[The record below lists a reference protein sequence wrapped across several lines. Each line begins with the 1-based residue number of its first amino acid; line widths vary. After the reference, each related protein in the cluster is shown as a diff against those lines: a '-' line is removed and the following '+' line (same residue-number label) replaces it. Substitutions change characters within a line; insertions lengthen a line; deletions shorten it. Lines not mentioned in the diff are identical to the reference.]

1 MVHGLAA
8 YGLASPALC
17 RRRRRLRTGPR
28 LSSPPRPDAK
38 RGKLLCLRLPRSS
51 NEGRKGE
58 RAGRTGR
65 RWDTRV
71 LGTPPAPQ
79 QCGWATTGLATPL
92 EPLSL
97 ALLRTDV
104 PDQPLFCSVL
114 SSRLWPSPAPSE
126 ATPNIASQRALHHAQ
141 AHAHSS
147 PQQHIYP
154 PPMSAQVPQNSPS
167 CSTPT
172 LPEPGA
178 RPLYA
183 SRAAS
188 VCSFRLLLSHL
199 HPRL

>member
-1 MVHGLAA
+1 MVRGLAA

-38 RGKLLCLRLPRSS
+38 RGKLLCLRLSRSS

-97 ALLRTDV
+97 ALLRTDA

-114 SSRLWPSPAPSE
+114 SSRLSAL
-126 ATPNIASQRALHHAQ
+126 AFARALRSYPKYSFPTRLAPRTSARTQ
-141 AHAHSS
+141 LAPAAYIPVPNVSSS
-147 PQQHIYP
+147 PPEQSFLFHTH
-154 PPMSAQVPQNSPS
+154 SP
-167 CSTPT
+167 
-172 LPEPGA
+172 
-178 RPLYA
+178 
-183 SRAAS
+183 
-188 VCSFRLLLSHL
+188 
-199 HPRL
+199 